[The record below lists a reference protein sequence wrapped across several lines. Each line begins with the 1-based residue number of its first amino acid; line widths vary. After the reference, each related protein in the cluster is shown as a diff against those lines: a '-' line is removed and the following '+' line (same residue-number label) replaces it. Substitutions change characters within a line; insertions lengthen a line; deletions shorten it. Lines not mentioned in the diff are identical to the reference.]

1 MKVACFSAKR
11 YDRHSFAAAGARDW
25 HYIEARL
32 DLSTAN
38 AACGC
43 DAVCVFVNDQLDAAV
58 LERLSA
64 LGVKLLLLRCAG
76 FNNVDLGAASR
87 LGLAVARVPEY
98 SPHAVAEHSLALL
111 LTLIRKTHR
120 AHARVREGNFEL
132 DGLLGFDLHGKTVG
146 VIGTGRIGACV
157 ARIFHG
163 LGCEVLAHDPQPD
176 DSLPARYVALDE
188 LLASS
193 RVVLLQCPLNAA
205 TRHLMNA
212 ERLALMPR
220 GAVLVNTSRGAVL
233 DTKAAIAALKRGH
246 LGGLAL
252 DVYEEEAA
260 LFFEDR
266 SSELIADDVFARL
279 MTFPNV
285 LITAHQAFFT
295 EEALA
300 AIAEVTLANAR
311 AFAQTGSPLHAVI
324 ATPPASLRSVPS
336 EGATAFL
343 GRSDESQ

>member
-1 MKVACFSAKR
+1 MKVTCFSAKR
-11 YDRHSFAAAGARDW
+11 YDRQSFAAAGAVDW
-25 HYIEARL
+25 RFVEARL
-32 DLSTAN
+32 DLDTV
-38 AACGC
+38 AAAEGCG
-43 DAVCVFVNDQLDAAV
+43 AVCVFVNDRVDAAV
-58 LERLSA
+58 LQRLDA
-64 LGVKLLLLRCAG
+64 LDIKLVLLRCAG
-76 FNNVDLGAASR
+76 FNNVDLAAAAR

-98 SPHAVAEHSLALL
+98 SPHAVAEHALALL
-111 LTLIRKTHR
+111 LTLVRKTHR

-157 ARIFHG
+157 VRIFQG

-176 DSLPARYVALDE
+176 AGLAVAYVGLED
-188 LLASS
+188 LLARS

-212 ERLALMPR
+212 ERLGLMPQ
-220 GAVLVNTSRGAVL
+220 GAIVVNTSRGAVV
-233 DTKAAIAALKRGH
+233 DTRAAIAALKSGQ
-246 LGGLAL
+246 LGGLAI

-260 LFFEDR
+260 LFFEDH
-266 SSELIADDVFARL
+266 SDEVIADDVFARL

-300 AIAEVTLANAR
+300 AIAQITLANAA
-311 AFAQTGSPLHAVI
+311 AFAASGRPLHPVLI
-324 ATPPASLRSVPS
+324 
-336 EGATAFL
+336 
-343 GRSDESQ
+343 Q

>member
-1 MKVACFSAKR
+1 MKTICYSAKR
-11 YDRHSFAAAGARDW
+11 YDRQSFAAAGAEDW
-25 HYIEARL
+25 QFVEARL
-32 DLSTAN
+32 DASTAS
-38 AACGC
+38 AAAGS

-58 LERLSA
+58 LARLAA
-64 LGVKLLLLRCAG
+64 LGVRLVLLRCAG
-76 FNNVDLGAASR
+76 FNNVDLAAAAGQ
-87 LGLAVARVPEY
+87 GLAVARVPEY

-146 VIGTGRIGACV
+146 VVGTGRIGACV
-157 ARIFHG
+157 ARIFRG

-176 DSLPARYVALDE
+176 ASLDVRYVALDE
-188 LLASS
+188 LLARS

-212 ERLALMPR
+212 ERLAAMPR

-233 DTKAAIAALKRGH
+233 DTQAAIQALKSGQ
-246 LGGLAL
+246 LGGLAI

-300 AIAEVTLANAR
+300 AIAETTLANAR
-311 AFAQTGSPLHAVI
+311 AFAQTGRPLH
-324 ATPPASLRSVPS
+324 PVP
-336 EGATAFL
+336 
-343 GRSDESQ
+343 

>member
-1 MKVACFSAKR
+1 MRVACFSAKR
-11 YDRHSFAAAGARDW
+11 YDRQSFAAAGAEDW
-25 HYIEARL
+25 QYVDARM

-38 AACGC
+38 AAAGC

-58 LERLSA
+58 LERLA
-64 LGVKLLLLRCAG
+64 GLGVKLVLLRCAG
-76 FNNVDLGAASR
+76 FNNVDLAAALR
-87 LGLAVARVPEY
+87 CGLAVARVPEY
-98 SPHAVAEHSLALL
+98 SPHAVAEHALALL

-146 VIGTGRIGACV
+146 VVGTGRIGACV
-157 ARIFHG
+157 ARIFQG

-176 DSLPARYVALDE
+176 PSLGVRYVALDE
-188 LLASS
+188 LLARS

-212 ERLALMPR
+212 ERLAAMPR
-220 GAVLVNTSRGAVL
+220 GAILVNTSRGAVL
-233 DTKAAIAALKRGH
+233 DTPAAIRALKSGQ
-246 LGGLAL
+246 LGGLAI

-300 AIAEVTLANAR
+300 AIAEITLANAR
-311 AFAQTGSPLHAVI
+311 AFAQSGRPLH
-324 ATPPASLRSVPS
+324 PVP
-336 EGATAFL
+336 
-343 GRSDESQ
+343 

>member
-1 MKVACFSAKR
+1 MQVTCFSAKR
-11 YDRHSFAAAGARDW
+11 YDRQSFAAAGAQDW
-25 HYIEARL
+25 RFVEARL
-32 DLSTAN
+32 GLDTV
-38 AACGC
+38 AAAEGC
-43 DAVCVFVNDQLDAAV
+43 AAVCAFVNDRLDAAV
-58 LERLSA
+58 LERLA
-64 LGVKLLLLRCAG
+64 QLGVSLVLLRCAG
-76 FNNVDLGAASR
+76 FNHVDLVAAQR

-98 SPHAVAEHSLALL
+98 SPHAVAEHALALL

-132 DGLLGFDLHGKTVG
+132 DGLLGFDLYGKTVG
-146 VIGTGRIGACV
+146 VVGTGRIGACV
-157 ARIFHG
+157 ARIFRG

-176 DSLPARYVALDE
+176 ASLGLRYVGLDSLLAR
-188 LLASS
+188 S
-193 RVVLLQCPLNAA
+193 RVVLLQCPLNAT
-205 TRHLMNA
+205 TRHLMNT
-212 ERLALMPR
+212 ERLALMPP
-220 GAVLVNTSRGAVL
+220 GAILVNTSRGAVL
-233 DTKAAIAALKRGH
+233 DTQAAIQALKSGR

-300 AIAEVTLANAR
+300 AIAQTTLANAE
-311 AFAQTGSPLHAVI
+311 AFAARGQPLF
-324 ATPPASLRSVPS
+324 PCP
-336 EGATAFL
+336 
-343 GRSDESQ
+343 

>member
-1 MKVACFSAKR
+1 MKTTCFSAKR
-11 YDRHSFAAAGARDW
+11 YDRQSFAAAGAEDW
-25 HYIEARL
+25 EFVEARL
-32 DLSTAN
+32 DASTAS
-38 AACGC
+38 AAAGS

-58 LERLSA
+58 LARLA
-64 LGVKLLLLRCAG
+64 ELGVKLVLLRCAG
-76 FNNVDLGAASR
+76 FNNVDLHAAKR

-98 SPHAVAEHSLALL
+98 SPHAVAEHALALL

-132 DGLLGFDLHGKTVG
+132 DGLLGFDLYGKTVG
-146 VIGTGRIGACV
+146 VVGTGRIGACV
-157 ARIFHG
+157 ARIFQG

-176 DSLPARYVALDE
+176 AGLGVAYVGLDE
-188 LLASS
+188 LLSRS

-212 ERLALMPR
+212 ERLALMPP
-220 GAVLVNTSRGAVL
+220 GAILVNTSRGAVL
-233 DTKAAIAALKRGH
+233 DTPAAIAALKSGR

-300 AIAEVTLANAR
+300 AIAQTTLANAE
-311 AFAQTGSPLHAVI
+311 AFAARGQPLFAC
-324 ATPPASLRSVPS
+324 P
-336 EGATAFL
+336 
-343 GRSDESQ
+343 

>member
-1 MKVACFSAKR
+1 MRVACFSAKR
-11 YDRHSFAAAGARDW
+11 YDRQSFAAAGAEDW
-25 HYIEARL
+25 QYVDARL
-32 DLSTAN
+32 DLSTAS
-38 AACGC
+38 AAAGC

-58 LERLSA
+58 LERLA
-64 LGVKLLLLRCAG
+64 GLGVKLVLLRCAG
-76 FNNVDLGAASR
+76 FNNVDLAAALR
-87 LGLAVARVPEY
+87 CGLAVARVPEY
-98 SPHAVAEHSLALL
+98 SPHAVAEHALALL

-146 VIGTGRIGACV
+146 VVGTGRIGACV
-157 ARIFHG
+157 ARIFQG

-176 DSLPARYVALDE
+176 PSLGVRYVALDE
-188 LLASS
+188 LLARS

-212 ERLALMPR
+212 ERLAAMPR
-220 GAVLVNTSRGAVL
+220 GAILVNTSRGAVL
-233 DTKAAIAALKRGH
+233 DTPAAIRALKSGQ
-246 LGGLAL
+246 LGGLAI

-300 AIAEVTLANAR
+300 AIAEITLANAR
-311 AFAQTGSPLHAVI
+311 AFAQSGRPLH
-324 ATPPASLRSVPS
+324 PVP
-336 EGATAFL
+336 
-343 GRSDESQ
+343 

>member
-1 MKVACFSAKR
+1 MKTACFSAKR
-11 YDRHSFAAAGARDW
+11 YDRQSLAAAGASDW
-25 HYIEARL
+25 QYIDARL
-32 DLSTAN
+32 DLSTAGV
-38 AACGC
+38 ADGC

-58 LERLSA
+58 LARLA
-64 LGVKLLLLRCAG
+64 AGGVKLVLLRCAG
-76 FNNVDLGAASR
+76 FNHVDLAAAAR
-87 LGLAVARVPEY
+87 LGIAVARVPEY

-157 ARIFHG
+157 ARIFQG

-176 DSLPARYVALDE
+176 PSLGVRYVGLEA

-193 RVVLLQCPLNAA
+193 RVVLLQCPLTPV

-233 DTKAAIAALKRGH
+233 DTRAAIAALKTGQ

-300 AIAEVTLANAR
+300 AIAETTLANAR
-311 AFAQTGSPLHAVI
+311 AFAQTGRPLH
-324 ATPPASLRSVPS
+324 PVP
-336 EGATAFL
+336 
-343 GRSDESQ
+343 